1 LREGDNRESIR
12 ARHFSVRTESYDG
25 GLEILNSSITCMRDL
40 CFCDNTKARVH
51 TNPSLHKRDRFMIF
65 DKTLATAS
73 FVALR
78 TFGNGANIVE
88 GETPFGIFAS
98 GRI

>member
-1 LREGDNRESIR
+1 
-12 ARHFSVRTESYDG
+12 
-25 GLEILNSSITCMRDL
+25 
-40 CFCDNTKARVH
+40 
-51 TNPSLHKRDRFMIF
+51 MIF